1 MLNYM
6 LYEHRKA
13 YPQCEGLLLWDFDNE
28 ENGWDSRLI
37 DRGQATVKLYHLR
50 LRVEYTLL

>member
-1 MLNYM
+1 M
-6 LYEHRKA
+6 LYEHRQA

-37 DRGQATVKLYHLR
+37 DHGQATVKLYHLR